1 MLKKGK
7 QVMFVK
13 PMSTMRRCLE
23 AVEQGNDNRQ
33 SVMDATGLR
42 MGQVRSALYNLTFI
56 GAVHLLTDKQGRSI
70 YTTQAHAV
78 APCLCGVSS
87 IFAVGKAA
95 LPR

>member
-1 MLKKGK
+1 
-7 QVMFVK
+7 VMFVK

-42 MGQVRSALYNLTFI
+42 AGQVRGALHNLSFI
-56 GAVHLLTDKQGRSI
+56 GAVQVRTDSNGRVI

-87 IFAVGKAA
+87 IFNVK
-95 LPR
+95 